1 MASQSPSRWFRL
13 LVSAGALALVT
24 ALAPAVS
31 ASPSSSLSFTKTC
44 NPDFCTVA
52 NSSNPSLIAN
62 GSTLTYGGP
71 RFDPHLSSG
80 FVLAT
85 PGGSATGHCNL
96 SWATGIGRC
105 IVDGGTG
112 SLTGLHA
119 VLSEWVDFGNGDFAT
134 FVFHLGGTYHIDG
147 AGS

>member
-1 MASQSPSRWFRL
+1 MASRSHRTRLRL
-13 LVSAGALALVT
+13 LVLTGAFAAIT

-31 ASPSSSLSFTKTC
+31 ASSPAGLSFTKMC

-52 NSSNPSLIAN
+52 NSSNTSLVPN
-62 GSTLTYGGP
+62 GSTLTYSGP

-85 PGGSATGHCNL
+85 TGGTATGHCSLN
-96 SWATGIGRC
+96 WATGTGLC
-105 IVDGGTG
+105 IIDGGTG

-119 VLSEWVDFGNGDFAT
+119 VLREWVDFGTGEFET
-134 FVFHLGGTYHIDG
+134 FVFHLDGTYHID
-147 AGS
+147 